1 MSPKA
6 FRNLML
12 GLGLALAALVV
23 TVIALDTD
31 GDPLELPGTLRSVY
45 PQPNDMVLS
54 QVGLEINLPVGYEIT
69 LTVDGVAI
77 PVGEISVTP
86 EIGQFRWR
94 PAQGRVVE
102 TWAPGEHTIEITW
115 DRVAG
120 GPPDPGEFSWTFRV
134 S

>member
-1 MSPKA
+1 
-6 FRNLML
+6 ML

-23 TVIALDTD
+23 TLVVLDTD
-31 GDPLELPGTLRSVY
+31 GDPFELPGALRSVY

-54 QVGLEINLPVGYEIT
+54 QVGLEVNLPIGYEIT
-69 LTVDGVAI
+69 LAVNGVQI
-77 PVGEISVTP
+77 PGAEISVTP

-94 PAQGRVVE
+94 PAPGRVIE
-102 TWAPGEHTIEITW
+102 AWDPGEHTIEITW

-120 GPPDPGEFSWTFRV
+120 GPPDPGQFSWVFRV

>member
-1 MSPKA
+1 MSPAA
-6 FRNLML
+6 FRRLMI

-23 TVIALDTD
+23 TLAVLDTD
-31 GDPLELPGTLRSVY
+31 GDPLELPGALRSVY
-45 PQPNDMVLS
+45 PHPNDMVLS

-69 LTVDGVAI
+69 LTVDGVGI
-77 PVGEISVTP
+77 PESEISVTP

-94 PAQGRVVE
+94 PAPGRVIE
-102 TWAPGEHTIEITW
+102 GWEPGEHTIEITW

-120 GPPDPGEFSWTFRV
+120 GPPDPGGFSWEFRV